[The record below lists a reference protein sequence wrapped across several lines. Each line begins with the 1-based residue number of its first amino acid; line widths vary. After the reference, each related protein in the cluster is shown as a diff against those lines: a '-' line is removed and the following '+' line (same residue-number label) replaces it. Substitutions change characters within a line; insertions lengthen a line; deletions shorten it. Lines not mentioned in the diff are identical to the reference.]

1 MTHSHEREEQSVS
14 TRSRSGALD
23 VTEGVIWQ
31 QLLQLAWP
39 IVLSSFFQQAYML
52 VNAFVVGQFS
62 TKDVLGGIQATSAIC
77 DLTISFCIGIGAGCA
92 VIAGQF
98 FGAREDEKLSRAVH
112 TGVAIALILGITAA
126 VGGQLVIRPVLT
138 AMHTPAELLD
148 EALVYGRW
156 YFATMVFWLVEN
168 MCGGMLRAVGDSRTP
183 SIVIGL
189 ACLINGILDLVF
201 VAGLGLGA
209 MGVGMA
215 TFLSVG
221 FAAAAMSWRLMAVDG
236 PWQLRPRDIRIDP
249 ELVGDMLRCGIP
261 MGFQW
266 SAYGVSNVIVQ
277 SAMNSFGADVVTAWG
292 LQGRITGIT
301 WMVLESVGTAL
312 TTFSAQ
318 NFGARNIARMRRGI
332 REAMA
337 ITFVSSIAMTLVLN
351 TWIEGIAS
359 FFIDD
364 PGIIDFT
371 AHMTRVIAFFYLFYG
386 MTENYSGMIRGAG
399 ESLRP
404 MAITLTGTCV
414 FRIVWLMLFLPL
426 NNTLDMVL
434 WSYPLSW
441 TLTALIYVLYYRFG
455 HWLTHAEEHE
465 AALLGAAE

>member
-1 MTHSHEREEQSVS
+1 MTYLHEREERSVS

-112 TGVAIALILGITAA
+112 TGVAIALILGLVAA
-126 VGGQLVIRPVLT
+126 LGGQVVIGPVLE
-138 AMHTPAELLD
+138 AMHTPAELID

-183 SIVIGL
+183 SVVIGL

-221 FAAAAMSWRLMAVDG
+221 FAAVAMSWRLMAVDG
-236 PWQLRPRDIRIDP
+236 PWQLRLRDIRIDR

-266 SAYGVSNVIVQ
+266 SAYGISNVIVQ
-277 SAMNSFGADVVTAWG
+277 SSMNSFGADVVTAWG

-318 NFGARNIARMRRGI
+318 NFGARNIGRMRRGI

-337 ITFVSSIAMTLVLN
+337 ITFISSIVMTLVLN
-351 TWIEGIAS
+351 TWIEAIAG

-364 PGIIDFT
+364 AGIISYT

-414 FRIVWLMLFLPL
+414 FRIVWLMVFLPL
-426 NNTLDMVL
+426 NHTLDMVL

-441 TLTALIYVLYYRFG
+441 SLTALIYVLYYRFG

-465 AALLGAAE
+465 AALLGVTE

>member
-1 MTHSHEREEQSVS
+1 MS
-14 TRSRSGALD
+14 TRSRSGAID

-77 DLTISFCIGIGAGCA
+77 DLTISFCIGVGAGCA

-98 FGAREDEKLSRAVH
+98 FGAREDERLSRAVH
-112 TGVAIALILGITAA
+112 TGAAISLVLGVIATVAGLAL
-126 VGGQLVIRPVLT
+126 IRPVLL
-138 AMHTPAELLD
+138 AMNTPAELLD

-156 YFATMVFWLVEN
+156 YFGTMVFWLFEN

-189 ACLINGILDLVF
+189 ACLVNGLLDLLF
-201 VAGLGLGA
+201 VAVLGLGA
-209 MGVGMA
+209 MGVGIA

-221 FAAAAMSWRLMAVDG
+221 FAAAAMAWRLMCADG
-236 PWQLRPRDIRIDP
+236 PWQLRLSDIRIDR

-266 SAYGVSNVIVQ
+266 SAYGLSNLVVQ
-277 SAMNSFGADVVTAWG
+277 TSMNSFGADVVTAWG
-292 LQGRITGIT
+292 LQGRITGLT
-301 WMVLESVGTAL
+301 WMVLESNGTAL

-318 NFGARNIARMRRGI
+318 NFGARNIDRMRRGL
-332 REAMA
+332 RESFVINA
-337 ITFVSSIAMTLVLN
+337 IASIAMAAFLYV
-351 TWIEGIAS
+351 WIEGIAGL
-359 FFIDD
+359 FISDAT
-364 PGIIDFT
+364 IISLT
-371 AHMTRVIAFFYLFYG
+371 AHATRVIAVFYLCYG
-386 MTENYSGMIRGAG
+386 VTEIFSGVIRGAG

-404 MAITLTGTCV
+404 MIITLMGTCV
-414 FRIVWLMLFLPL
+414 FRIVWLVFFLPM
-426 NNTLDMVL
+426 NDTLDMVL

-441 TLTALIYVLYYRFG
+441 TLTAIIYLVYYRFG
-455 HWLTHAEEHE
+455 HWLRHAEEHE
-465 AALLGAAE
+465 AALFGQA